1 MNEKRINTEQL
12 QDKVIYAYSLI
23 MGLWEMS
30 WLGEENIVEIGRI
43 THFFSKI
50 SVAVIELKAPLSVGD
65 TIVIKGPNT
74 DFEQVVDSMQ
84 IEHTNVQRA
93 EKGQSIGLKVKD
105 RVRETDT
112 VYKKT

>member
-1 MNEKRINTEQL
+1 
-12 QDKVIYAYSLI
+12 
-23 MGLWEMS
+23 MS
-30 WLGEENIVEIGRI
+30 CLSEEDIVEIGRI

-50 SVAVIELKAPLSVGD
+50 NVAVIELKAPLSVGD

-84 IEHTNVQRA
+84 IEHNNVQRA